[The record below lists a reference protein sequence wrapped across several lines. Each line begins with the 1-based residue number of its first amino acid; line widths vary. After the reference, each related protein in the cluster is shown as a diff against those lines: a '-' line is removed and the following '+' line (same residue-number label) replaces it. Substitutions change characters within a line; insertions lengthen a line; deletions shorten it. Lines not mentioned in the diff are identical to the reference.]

1 MTVAGVKTARTHV
14 RPGRMSG
21 RSAQPVLVAR
31 VTLLASDAPA
41 IQDPPAMGDLVNE
54 EPVLEEGPVVLA
66 SRRDIHVAR
75 KLRRRD
81 ALLGLGVLAT
91 TLGATVAVLD
101 MLH

>member
-1 MTVAGVKTARTHV
+1 MTVAGVKTARAHV
-14 RPGRMSG
+14 RPGRTAG
-21 RSAQPVLVAR
+21 RSAQPVVVAR
-31 VTLLASDAPA
+31 VTLAASAAPA
-41 IQDPPAMGDLVNE
+41 IEDPVDPDQLVIVE
-54 EPVLEEGPVVLA
+54 EPVVLA

-75 KLRRRD
+75 RLRRRD

>member
-1 MTVAGVKTARTHV
+1 
-14 RPGRMSG
+14 
-21 RSAQPVLVAR
+21 
-31 VTLLASDAPA
+31 
-41 IQDPPAMGDLVNE
+41 MGDLVNE